1 MELSSQ
7 RSLKKQLHGY
17 CVERLDAQ
25 IAAIR
30 QSINDAHTAG
40 LEETKSSAGDKYET
54 GRAMMHLEIEK
65 LSTQL
70 AEAEKQKAALLQLNP
85 AVVSDK
91 VQNGS
96 LVITSQGNYYLSVSA
111 GSFLIEGQKFI
122 TLSVASPLGSK
133 LLGLTKGSTV
143 NWNGKLIEVV
153 DVG

>member
-1 MELSSQ
+1 MAVSSP
-7 RSLKKQLHGY
+7 RSLKKQLHGL

-70 AEAEKQKAALLQLNP
+70 AEAEKQKAALQKINP
-85 AVVSDK
+85 EIVSNV

-96 LVITSQGNYYLSVSA
+96 LVYTGQGNYFLSVSA
-111 GSFLIEGQKFI
+111 GSFTVEGKKFM

-133 LLGLTKGSTV
+133 LLGVKKGGTL